1 MKSNLTFLV
10 LAVSASLASASCSS
24 SSSTS
29 ATPGA
34 DGGSD
39 TAIDGCTIP
48 SEDPAA
54 TCVRSVS
61 GKVTDLDGKPIPNLT
76 VSICGSVCFYA
87 HTGADGSY
95 VAAVNYNLVP
105 TSFAALA
112 HGRPDYASLY
122 TKLPANAGATIAL
135 GPMRLPKYDGGVE
148 LPADGAA
155 ATSVTSGDV
164 TLDIPANTAFDLDVE
179 DYELPTGH
187 QLRVGAAKIT
197 DLPEFAKT
205 SGAVALYGLGP
216 FGATAT
222 VMGTASGPGG
232 AKAQKVGVRI
242 KNTVNLAAGQK
253 VEFFVLGV
261 NLLSAPP
268 TAGTV
273 MVAAKGTVSADGQTI
288 ATDAGEGISTIS
300 WLGVRKVN

>member
-1 MKSNLTFLV
+1 MKSKLLV
-10 LAVSASLASASCSS
+10 LALAASASLASAACSS
-24 SSSTS
+24 SSPTTST
-29 ATPGA
+29 PVA

-39 TAIDGCTIP
+39 TAIDGCTLP
-48 SEDPAA
+48 NDDPAA
-54 TCVRSVS
+54 ICVRTVS
-61 GKVTDLDGKPIPNLT
+61 GSITDLDGKPLANLT
-76 VSICGSVCFYA
+76 VSICGTVCFYA

-95 VAAVNYNLVP
+95 VAPVNYNIVP
-105 TSFAALA
+105 SAFAALA

-122 TKLPANAGATIAL
+122 TKLPTTAGAAIAL
-135 GPMRLPKYDGGVE
+135 GPMRLPKYDGGTE

-179 DYELPTGH
+179 DIELPTGH
-187 QLRVGAAKIT
+187 QLRVAATKVT
-197 DLPEFAKT
+197 DLPEFAKAT
-205 SGAVALYGLGP
+205 GAVALYGLGP
-216 FGATAT
+216 FGATST
-222 VMGTASGPGG
+222 IMGSAGGPGG

-242 KNTVNLAAGQK
+242 KNTVGLAAGQK

-261 NLLSAPP
+261 NLLSSPP
-268 TAGTV
+268 TAGTA
-273 MVAAKGTVSADGQTI
+273 MVVAKGTVSADGATI